1 MRRMHGIILA
11 LSLVALPGALAAQ
24 TPDTARS
31 QAEARRERLDP
42 IGRLLAHRE
51 ELGLTADQV
60 KRLEE
65 IQADLRERNRPLL
78 ERVEAAR
85 AEWAERR
92 QELRAESREE
102 FRAQRRQRVE
112 EARKRMEEL
121 RPTLEQLRENQ
132 REALEEAEEVLTDEQ
147 KARLKELREQWR
159 AELRERGRAARPRPG
174 PGMRRLERGS
184 ERSGQ

>member
-1 MRRMHGIILA
+1 MRRIHGIVLA
-11 LSLVALPGALAAQ
+11 LSLVALPGGLAAQ
-24 TPDTARS
+24 TPDTAGS

-60 KRLEE
+60 KRLKEV
-65 IQADLRERNRPLL
+65 QADLRERNRPLL

-92 QELRAESREE
+92 R
-102 FRAQRRQRVE
+102 
-112 EARKRMEEL
+112 EL
-121 RPTLEQLRENQ
+121 RPALEQLRENR
-132 REALEEAEEVLTDEQ
+132 REAQEEAEEVLTDEQ
-147 KARLKELREQWR
+147 KARLKDLREKWR
-159 AELRERGRAARPRPG
+159 AELRERGRAARPRPR
-174 PGMRRLERGS
+174 PGMQGPERGS